1 MNKNLYAALQPN
13 CDADIILMD
22 GDNVYRCYI
31 MPGYE
36 QKPDDAPVEEL
47 PIWRIELVKRIEVGS
62 SEIYHRL
69 YPNGNSGF
77 CFAAAQC
84 QSYTYEFRK

>member
-13 CDADIILMD
+13 CDADIIIMD

-36 QKPDDAPVEEL
+36 QTTDDPVEEL
-47 PIWRIELVKRIEVGS
+47 PIWRIELVQRIETGNT
-62 SEIYHRL
+62 EIYHRL

-77 CFAAAQC
+77 CNKAALYNT
-84 QSYTYEFRK
+84 YTYAFRK